1 MIKMKKG
8 KVFISI
14 KMIEEKKQLIN
25 YLSKCEEEFRK
36 EVQELEK
43 KLRNTN
49 KNSFYYN
56 SYLKE
61 IHKLNAKREF
71 IKAILKLI
79 GGG

>member
-1 MIKMKKG
+1 
-8 KVFISI
+8 
-14 KMIEEKKQLIN
+14 MIEEKKQLIN
-25 YLSKCEEEFRK
+25 YLRISEEKFRK
-36 EVQELEK
+36 EVQELEQ

-79 GGG
+79 RGG

>member
-1 MIKMKKG
+1 MIKTKKG

-14 KMIEEKKQLIN
+14 KMIEEKKLIN

-36 EVQELEK
+36 EVRELEK
-43 KLRNTN
+43 RLRNTN

-61 IHKLNAKREF
+61 IHKLNAKREY
-71 IKAILKLI
+71 IKTILKLI
-79 GGG
+79 R